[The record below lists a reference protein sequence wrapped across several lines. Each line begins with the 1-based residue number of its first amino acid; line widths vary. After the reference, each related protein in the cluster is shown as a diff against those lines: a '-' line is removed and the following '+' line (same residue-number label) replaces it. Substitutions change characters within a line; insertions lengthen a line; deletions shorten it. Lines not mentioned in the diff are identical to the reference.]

1 MECTLY
7 IDKPAYA
14 LKIIIIKFHIK
25 KTKIGVFHTFIIG
38 HNRTYAASLR
48 RKKPRAVQHQ
58 SLLRMVSLIALG
70 QKTIRS
76 YNLTELF

>member
-25 KTKIGVFHTFIIG
+25 KNKFGVFHTFIIG
-38 HNRTYAASLR
+38 LTNIRSFTEET
-48 RKKPRAVQHQ
+48 AVQHHI
-58 SLLRMVSLIALG
+58 SAEDGIAHCSG
-70 QKTIRS
+70 TKNDSQ
-76 YNLTELF
+76 LT

>member
-38 HNRTYAASLR
+38 LTNIRIFTEAEETARSAAPIS
-48 RKKPRAVQHQ
+48 AEDG
-58 SLLRMVSLIALG
+58 IAHCSG
-70 QKTIRS
+70 TKNDSQ
-76 YNLTELF
+76 LT

>member
-1 MECTLY
+1 MESTLY
-7 IDKPAYA
+7 IDTPAYA

-38 HNRTYAASLR
+38 LTNIRIFTEAEETARSAA
-48 RKKPRAVQHQ
+48 P
-58 SLLRMVSLIALG
+58 SLLRMASLIAPG

-76 YNLTELF
+76 

>member
-25 KTKIGVFHTFIIG
+25 KTKIDVFHTQFIIG
-38 HNRTYAASLR
+38 LTN
-48 RKKPRAVQHQ
+48 
-58 SLLRMVSLIALG
+58 
-70 QKTIRS
+70 IRS
-76 YNLTELF
+76 FTEETAVKHHISAEDGIAHCSGTKNDSQLT

>member
-1 MECTLY
+1 MESTLY

-38 HNRTYAASLR
+38 LTNIRIFTEAEETAGSAA
-48 RKKPRAVQHQ
+48 P
-58 SLLRMVSLIALG
+58 SLLRMASLISPG

-76 YNLTELF
+76 